1 VYNVIAERDKTQEK
15 KGKRKMKTMTIT
27 NKMYTDFIKNAI
39 ETEGYKVA
47 DIANKMALETK
58 AITLDQYR
66 AAAQLIVEAYKK
78 ANW

>member
-1 VYNVIAERDKTQEK
+1 
-15 KGKRKMKTMTIT
+15 MTNMIIT
-27 NKMYTDFIKNAI
+27 NEMYTEFIKNTI

-47 DIANKMALETK
+47 DIANKMALEQK

-66 AAAQLIVEAYKK
+66 VAAKLIVEAYKK

>member
-1 VYNVIAERDKTQEK
+1 
-15 KGKRKMKTMTIT
+15 
-27 NKMYTDFIKNAI
+27 MYTEFIKNAI

>member
-1 VYNVIAERDKTQEK
+1 
-15 KGKRKMKTMTIT
+15 MKTMTIT
-27 NKMYTDFIKNAI
+27 NEMYTEFIKNAI